1 MTLNHYAYNIRN
13 IGRAGQGNS
22 DDDTLGIR
30 QVKFWVNAW
39 RAVGVLQRTEYGKH
53 IDPQLVQDLGC
64 VPLVTVDISDPNVA
78 NSECLC
84 PEYGCTIKKIIL
96 PKLVDFPYNRGI
108 VFVGK
113 LDKRT
118 PFIIDSAD
126 TTVFKESTQFGSLL
140 TRVYMIGNTMY
151 IKLSPKDKGLKYINV
166 RGVFEDPSAVSSYVS
181 TGCSPICHDDAV
193 DEYPMPLSMYD
204 FVTKNILMT
213 ELNMTLSTAEDELNN
228 AKSEKGVETPIKG

>member
-22 DDDTLGIR
+22 DDDSLNIR

-39 RAVGVLQRTEYGKH
+39 RAVGVLQRTEYGKS
-53 IDPQLVQDLGC
+53 IDPQLIQDLGC
-64 VPLVTVDISDPNVA
+64 VPLEEVDMSDPNCPV
-78 NSECLC
+78 C
-84 PEYGCTIKKIIL
+84 PEWGCKIKKITL
-96 PKLVDFPYNRGI
+96 PKIVDFPYNRGI

-126 TTVFKESTQFGSLL
+126 TSIFKEATQFGNL
-140 TRVYMIGNTMY
+140 TSRVYMVGNTMY
-151 IKLSPKDKGLKYINV
+151 LKLTNKDKGLKYINV
-166 RGVFEDPSAVSSYVS
+166 RGVFEDPSSVSKYS
-181 TGCSPICHDDAV
+181 TPGCDPVCHDDSV

-213 ELNMTLSTAEDELNN
+213 ELNMTLKTEEDLLNN
-228 AKSEKGVETPIKG
+228 AKSEQGVEAPVKG